1 MFEKDKATE
10 MYTREKY
17 TFEESLYAKYVDMRK
32 IVSKIENFKYSN
44 KDTQIDSEDFKQ
56 GFIAGVKI
64 MSSLF
69 MDM

>member
-32 IVSKIENFKYSN
+32 IVSKIENFKYWNDDRQVKSAV
-44 KDTQIDSEDFKQ
+44 FKHR
-56 GFIAGVKI
+56 FIASVKI